1 MNSNL
6 IYSSEI
12 KSHYDPISNRL
23 LKYSIELEHKGLK
36 EQKILTARDLDILK
50 VKIKNCINKWNERW
64 EWISYNTKV
73 KQQKQQNLQRAEN
86 LTMIAGQEFH
96 EIENILKIRKSIGEE
111 FIWKSLKDFKEFYNG
126 EQTKE
131 IELLENKFNETKPL
145 FPKLYDYPTQPDKN
159 SVRYLPRFSILEK
172 LMPSK
177 KKRIKQELEQD
188 FQQDYVR
195 WLEDKK
201 EIDRVNNNLK
211 NKYHLDLALWNNSLN
226 AQRNELNSSYDRRRK
241 EFYKQR
247 IEYNKKIEGLK
258 LSYHNLDSDAVQEY
272 CEQILSISD
281 YPPKFPQGFA
291 LEYWKDSKILLV
303 DYDLPAKEHL
313 PTLKEVK
320 YVSTRNE
327 LKEVHISDSQL
338 NKNYSVTLYTIT
350 LRTLHELFEYDT
362 ADALTSV
369 CFNGWVNSV
378 NPASGHEEN
387 RCVLSIQVNKK
398 EFQAIDLTRVDPKIC
413 FTQLKGISYQNLH
426 QLTPI
431 KPILQMTK
439 KDKRFIEGYSVANA
453 LDDRTNLA
461 AMDWEDFENLIRE
474 IFEKE
479 FSKGGGEV
487 KITRASRDGGVDAVA
502 FDPDPIRGG
511 KIVIQAKRYTN
522 VVGVSAVRDLYGTVV
537 NEGAI
542 KGIRVTTAN
551 YGSDAYEFAKDKPIT
566 LLNGSNL
573 LHLLEKHGHKAKIDL
588 VEAKKIL
595 NQTTRES

>member
-12 KSHYDPISNRL
+12 KSYYDPISNRL
-23 LKYSIELEHKGLK
+23 LKYSVELEHKGLK
-36 EQKILTARDLDILK
+36 EQRILTAKDLDILN
-50 VKIKNCINKWNERW
+50 VKINNCIIKWDKRW
-64 EWISYNTKV
+64 AEVSYELKV

-86 LTMIAGQEFH
+86 LTIIAGQEFH
-96 EIENILKIRKSIGEE
+96 EIENILKIRKSMGEE
-111 FIWKSLKDFKEFYNG
+111 FIWNSLKDFKEFYNG
-126 EQTKE
+126 EQKRE
-131 IELLENKFNETKPL
+131 LELLENKLNDIKPQ
-145 FPKLYDYPTQPDKN
+145 FPKLHEYPEEPDKN
-159 SVRYLPRFSILEK
+159 SIRYLPRLTFLEK
-172 LMPSK
+172 LIPTKRK
-177 KKRIKQELEQD
+177 KVIQVLGQK
-188 FQQDYVR
+188 FNQDYSN
-195 WLEDKK
+195 WLINKR
-201 EIDRVNNNLK
+201 EIDQINDNLK
-211 NKYHLDLALWNNSLN
+211 NKYKLDLSLWNNNLN
-226 AQRNELNSSYDRRRK
+226 TQRNELNSAYERRRS

-247 IEYNKKIEGLK
+247 IEYNKKIEELK
-258 LSYHNLDSDAVQEY
+258 QSYHNLDSDAIYEY
-272 CEQILSISD
+272 CEQILNLSD
-281 YPPKFPQGFA
+281 YPPKFPQSFV
-291 LEYWKDSKILLV
+291 LEYWKDSKILII
-303 DYDLPAKEHL
+303 DYDLPAKEQL

-320 YVSTRNE
+320 FISTRNE
-327 LKEVHISDSQL
+327 LKEVHIPDSQL
-338 NKNYSVTLYTIT
+338 NKIYNITLFRIT
-350 LRTLHELFEYDT
+350 LRTLHELFEFDA
-362 ADALTSV
+362 ADALASI

-378 NPASGHEEN
+378 NPATGHEEN
-387 RCVLSIQVNKK
+387 RCVLSIQVNKQ
-398 EFQAIDLTRVDPKIC
+398 EVQVIDLARVDPKIC
-413 FTQLKGISYQNLH
+413 FTQLKGIAYHNLH

-439 KDKRFIEGYSVANA
+439 TDKRFIEGYSVANA

-461 AMDWEDFENLIRE
+461 AMDWEDFEHLIRE

-487 KITRASRDGGVDAVA
+487 KITRTSRDGGVDAVA

-542 KGIRVTTAN
+542 KGILVTTAN

-595 NQTTRES
+595 KDNQ